1 MNARPI
7 DRKTSTAGAAEDASP
22 RQGRG
27 AAAWWK
33 PAAAA
38 LVLAA
43 LLLAAKT
50 FDVAPRLQAALE
62 WIARL
67 GPGAP
72 VAFAALYL
80 VVTVALLPAWL
91 LTLGGGV
98 VFGVVKGVAIVSVS
112 ATLGAAAA
120 FLIGRHFAREWIS
133 RKLAGNAR
141 FRAIDDAVAREG
153 WKIVLLVRLSPVL
166 PFTLLNYAFGLTRV
180 PFAHYVLAS
189 WIGMLPGTAM
199 YVYVGSLAGSLA
211 ALGPSGR
218 SRTPAEWALFGVGL
232 VATAAV
238 TAFVTRL
245 ARRALAKQAHLEGG
259 EA

>member
-1 MNARPI
+1 MR
-7 DRKTSTAGAAEDASP
+7 TSSVDAP
-22 RQGRG
+22 PVAPPGQPRG
-27 AAAWWK
+27 AALWWK
-33 PAAAA
+33 LAA
-38 LVLAA
+38 VA
-43 LLLAAKT
+43 LLLAALLVAGKT
-50 FDVAPRLQAALE
+50 LDLQTRLQAALE

-67 GPGAP
+67 GPWAP
-72 VAFAALYL
+72 MAFAALYV

-112 ATLGAAAA
+112 ATSGAAAA
-120 FLIGRHFAREWIS
+120 FLIGRHLARGWIS
-133 RKLAGNAR
+133 RKLEGNAR

-153 WKIVLLVRLSPVL
+153 WKIVLLVRLSPVF

-180 PFAHYVLAS
+180 PFAHYLLAS

-199 YVYVGSLAGSLA
+199 YVYIGSLAGSLA
-211 ALGPSGR
+211 ALGQGGR
-218 SRTPAEWALFGVGL
+218 SRTPAEWALYGVGL

-238 TAFVTRL
+238 TAVVTRL
-245 ARRALAKQAHLEGG
+245 ARRALAKQAHLEDG

>member
-1 MNARPI
+1 MKASTVSVTAITPPRPARRLPVWM
-7 DRKTSTAGAAEDASP
+7 KL
-22 RQGRG
+22 
-27 AAAWWK
+27 
-33 PAAAA
+33 AAAA

-43 LLLAAKT
+43 LGVGGKLFNVQA
-50 FDVAPRLQAALE
+50 RLQEALE
-62 WIARL
+62 WIAHV
-67 GPGAP
+67 GPWAP
-72 VAFAALYL
+72 MVFAALYV

-120 FLIGRHFAREWIS
+120 FLIGRHFARDWIS
-133 RKLAGNAR
+133 RKLEGNAR

-153 WKIVLLVRLSPVL
+153 WKIVLLVRLSPVF

-180 PFAHYVLAS
+180 PFGHYLLAS
-189 WIGMLPGTAM
+189 WLGMLPGTTM
-199 YVYVGSLAGSLA
+199 YVYIGSLAGSLA
-211 ALGPSGR
+211 ALGQGGR
-218 SRTPAEWALFGVGL
+218 SRTPAEWALFVIGL

-238 TAFVTRL
+238 TAVVTRI
-245 ARRALAKQAHLEGG
+245 ARRALAKQAHLESE